1 MGMTRAV
8 CIKCGD
14 QKSGCWTQCPA
25 CGHTPHGETELADSL
40 CMSDQ
45 ILDDEEDLEGVAEY
59 IREHNAVP
67 VFPAAYRHALATIR
81 KGQTSLVKRGLL
93 PEDPDS
99 FISAIPRREILS

>member
-1 MGMTRAV
+1 
-8 CIKCGD
+8 
-14 QKSGCWTQCPA
+14 
-25 CGHTPHGETELADSL
+25 
-40 CMSDQ
+40 MSDQ